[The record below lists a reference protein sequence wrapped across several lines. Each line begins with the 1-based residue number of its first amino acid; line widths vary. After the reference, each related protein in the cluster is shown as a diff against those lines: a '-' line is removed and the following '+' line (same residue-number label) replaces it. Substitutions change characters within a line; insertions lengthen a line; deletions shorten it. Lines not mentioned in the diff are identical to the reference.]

1 MSPLTLPAPSAAQIP
16 PSHPTLPS
24 ALPQTGHCLPQLQP
38 LPTSGIWGLW
48 ISGQAEAGP
57 HGPSGC
63 QEVPKPDFGAGEFN
77 YCLKKRSSY
86 LKQGCFKLTLKVKV
100 WSKPSRSSV
109 NWWFRHSKKHYKELG
124 PSISKGKRLR
134 LLLHPSL
141 FTLVSRLYFHPQSP
155 AITEPS
161 FLSTPEAHIN
171 SSQLFPQSISSWL
184 CCPSNLLEPEGQ
196 SLLVL
201 ISIRCSTLPC
211 GQLWVLACRSPELK
225 IAVVRSDCT
234 SISSFDFA
242 WQEKER
248 LKYSSLDPNWSGKF
262 LKY

>member
-16 PSHPTLPS
+16 PSHHTLPS

-48 ISGQAEAGP
+48 SSGQAEAGP
-57 HGPSGC
+57 HRPSGC
-63 QEVPKPDFGAGEFN
+63 QEVPKPDLGAGEFN

-124 PSISKGKRLR
+124 PSISQGKRLR
-134 LLLHPSL
+134 LLLHP
-141 FTLVSRLYFHPQSP
+141 
-155 AITEPS
+155 PS

-201 ISIRCSTLPC
+201 ISIRLFHPALWSALGLGLQKPRIEDCC
-211 GQLWVLACRSPELK
+211 GEEWLHFNQQLWFCLTGEREVK
-225 IAVVRSDCT
+225 I
-234 SISSFDFA
+234 F
-242 WQEKER
+242 
-248 LKYSSLDPNWSGKF
+248 
-262 LKY
+262 